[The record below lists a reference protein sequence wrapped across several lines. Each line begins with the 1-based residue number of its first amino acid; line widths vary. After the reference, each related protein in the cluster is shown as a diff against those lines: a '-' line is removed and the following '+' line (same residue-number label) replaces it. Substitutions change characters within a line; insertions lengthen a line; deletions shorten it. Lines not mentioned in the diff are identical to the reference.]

1 MKPDVNIL
9 PKYTKKEEIINSIT
23 HLVGLVF
30 ALGVLTFFIIFS
42 MAKNLDFSYMLPYY
56 VYVLSMMI
64 VFGVSTAYHS
74 SKFSSKTRAVLRV
87 IDHSDIY
94 FFVFGTYFPLC
105 LYAISN
111 QPIATTILI
120 LQIIIMILGIVLSV
134 IPCSSKI
141 LDIISYV
148 IYIVDGW
155 MIIFFYPF
163 GIGMEFLVFLFV
175 LLGGFTYSL
184 GAITYVIGSKRKYFH
199 SIFHV
204 FVVLAAVLQFIG
216 IYFLLVK

>member
-1 MKPDVNIL
+1 MKPNVNNL
-9 PKYTKKEEIINSIT
+9 PKYTRKEEIVNSIT

-30 ALGVLTFFIIFS
+30 AFGVLSFFIIFS
-42 MAKNLDFSYMLPYY
+42 YTKNLNFTYILPYL
-56 VYVLSMMI
+56 VYSLSMII

-74 SKFSSKTRAVLRV
+74 SKLSSKTRAVLRV

-111 QPIATTILI
+111 QPFATTILNLEII
-120 LQIIIMILGIVLSV
+120 LMILGIILNV
-134 IPCSSKI
+134 IPCNSKI
-141 LDIISYV
+141 LDIISYI
-148 IYIVDGW
+148 IYIIDGW

-163 GIGMEFLVFLFV
+163 GIGMDFLVFLFV
-175 LLGGFTYSL
+175 LLGGIIYSL